1 MFNYYKYLIFMKL
14 LKYNHEYFNIINV
27 INKALR
33 SIQKLELK
41 FQQVFHAQKPF
52 FSGCKFG
59 GQYCS

>member
-1 MFNYYKYLIFMKL
+1 MKL